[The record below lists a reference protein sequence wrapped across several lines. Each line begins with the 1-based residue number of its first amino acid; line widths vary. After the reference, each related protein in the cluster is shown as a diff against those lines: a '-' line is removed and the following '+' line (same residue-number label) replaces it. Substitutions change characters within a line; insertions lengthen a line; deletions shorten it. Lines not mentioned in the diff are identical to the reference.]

1 MTADILPIRGKTLTR
16 ISGIEEDDVRFHCSD
31 GEIFRMYHHQDCC
44 ESVRIEQIDGEIAD
58 LIGVPLVTAEVV
70 FQRLEDDDDEGL
82 TGWTFYK
89 FATIR
94 GYVTIRWSGSSNG
107 YYSIGVDFENEK
119 DCYDC

>member
-1 MTADILPIRGKTLTR
+1 MTADILPIHGKTLTR

-44 ESVRIEQIDGEIAD
+44 ESVGIEQIDGDISD
-58 LIGVPLVTAEVV
+58 LIGAPLTTAEVV
-70 FQRLEDDDDEGL
+70 FQKLEDDDDGL

-107 YYSIGVDFENEK
+107 YYSISVSFENEK

>member
-1 MTADILPIRGKTLTR
+1 MTADALPIRGKTLTR
-16 ISGIEEDDVRFHCSD
+16 ISGIEEDEVRFHCSD

-44 ESVRIEQIDGEIAD
+44 ESVGIEQIDGDIAD
-58 LIGVPLVTAEVV
+58 LIGVPLLTAEVV
-70 FQRLEDDDDEGL
+70 FQRLVDDDEGL

-107 YYSIGVDFENEK
+107 YYSVGVDFKNEK
-119 DCYDC
+119 DCYDY

>member
-31 GEIFRMYHHQDCC
+31 GEIFRMYHYQDCC
-44 ESVRIEQIDGEIAD
+44 ESVGIEQIDGDIDD
-58 LIGVPLVTAEVV
+58 LIGAPLTTAEVV
-70 FQRLEDDDDEGL
+70 FQSLEDDDDGL

-89 FATIR
+89 FATIK

-107 YYSIGVDFENEK
+107 YYSIGVTFENEK
-119 DCYDC
+119 DSHDY

>member
-1 MTADILPIRGKTLTR
+1 MTADALPIHGKTLTR
-16 ISGIEEDDVRFHCSD
+16 ISGIEEDDVRFHCID
-31 GEIFRMYHHQDCC
+31 GEIFRMHHQQSCC

-70 FQRLEDDDDEGL
+70 FQRLEDDDDGL

-89 FATIR
+89 FATVK

-107 YYSIGVDFENEK
+107 YYSISVTFENEK
-119 DCYDC
+119 DSYDC

>member
-1 MTADILPIRGKTLTR
+1 MTADILPIHGKTLTR

-31 GEIFRMYHHQDCC
+31 GEIFRMHHQQSCC
-44 ESVRIEQIDGEIAD
+44 ESVGIEQIDGEIAD

-70 FQRLEDDDDEGL
+70 FQRLDDDDDGL

-89 FATIR
+89 FATVK

-107 YYSIGVDFENEK
+107 YYSISVSFENEK
-119 DCYDC
+119 DSYDC